1 MKDFNEKGKLKD
13 PREKEKWAHYVWRWS
28 EKKVL
33 NPPWVN
39 RRSILVKNE
48 SDQNETIDTWID
60 RERIYLLIE
69 FEGF

>member
-1 MKDFNEKGKLKD
+1 LKDFSKKGKLKD
-13 PREKEKWAHYVWRWS
+13 PSEKEKWAHYVWRRS

-33 NPPWVN
+33 NPYGSTKWA
-39 RRSILVKNE
+39 ILVKNE
-48 SDQNETIDTWID
+48 SDQNETINTWMD